1 MSEFIQTLYTMI
13 LGEQKPGGKKKRTI
27 KKVTDDLM
35 NGAWNNLDLAQSSKN
50 AVLTAG
56 LIIAF
61 GGAAAAY
68 IILKKR

>member
-1 MSEFIQTLYTMI
+1 MVFIQTLCIMI
-13 LGEQKPGGKKKRTI
+13 LGEQKPAGKKRTI

-35 NGAWNNLDLAQSSKN
+35 NGAWNNLDFAQSSKN

-68 IILKKR
+68 IILKKK

>member
-1 MSEFIQTLYTMI
+1 MI

-35 NGAWNNLDLAQSSKN
+35 NGAWNNLDFAQSSKN

>member
-1 MSEFIQTLYTMI
+1 MI
-13 LGEQKPGGKKKRTI
+13 FEGPKPAGKKRRTI

>member
-1 MSEFIQTLYTMI
+1 
-13 LGEQKPGGKKKRTI
+13 
-27 KKVTDDLM
+27 M
-35 NGAWNNLDLAQSSKN
+35 NGAWNNLDFSQRSKS

-68 IILKKR
+68 IILKKK